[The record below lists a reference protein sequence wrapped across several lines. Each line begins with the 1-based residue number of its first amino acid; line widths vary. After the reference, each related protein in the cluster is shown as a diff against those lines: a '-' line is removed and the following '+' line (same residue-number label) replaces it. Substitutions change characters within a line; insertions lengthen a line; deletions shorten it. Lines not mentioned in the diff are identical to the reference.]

1 MLALVGA
8 VLLSCTVPTTS
19 QAQIF
24 PGGPVQSSG
33 PLTSSDPHTYC
44 RAIFAATA
52 TDDPRAVVARIGEL
66 PRPFV
71 GTIKAYGADRI
82 WSTTVAASATAVKG
96 VSTWGHPAPR
106 ETSVLVHADGPIE
119 ALEFDPAWAP
129 CAFRA
134 GVRKRTP
141 DDAPDVPRPVV
152 YATGGIPI
160 APATCPQP
168 YVATSLT
175 HTATPHIPAMAF
187 QQGIA
192 GSVHVGVALDER
204 GAYTAGQV
212 ISSPSAVLDQA
223 ALDAAKRSSFTPAIF
238 RCQPSPSGYE
248 VTIEFTTR

>member
-1 MLALVGA
+1 MFALVG
-8 VLLSCTVPTTS
+8 VMLLSYAVPTTS
-19 QAQIF
+19 QAQISA
-24 PGGPVQSSG
+24 GPRSMLPPTV
-33 PLTSSDPHTYC
+33 TSNDPHTYC

-52 TDDPRAVVARIGEL
+52 TDDPRAVVARLGEL

-71 GTIKAYGADRI
+71 GTIKAYGADRV
-82 WSTTVAASATAVKG
+82 WTTTVAASATAVKG
-96 VSTWGHPAPR
+96 VSTWGHPAGR

-134 GVRKRTP
+134 GVRQRTA

-168 YVATSLT
+168 YVATSVRSV
-175 HTATPHIPAMAF
+175 ATPESPAMAL
-187 QQGIA
+187 QQGVV
-192 GSVHVGVALDER
+192 GSVRVGVSLDER
-204 GAYTAGQV
+204 GAYTSGEI
-212 ISSPSAVLDQA
+212 ISSPSAMLNQA
-223 ALDAAKRSSFTPAIF
+223 ALAAAKRSTYTPAVF

-248 VTIEFTTR
+248 VTIEFTAR